1 LAQTDGRIPHNQPAL
16 QVRQPYY
23 IKGEAETDFLKITR
37 PDVIKFVDPDP
48 IDAVGGFS
56 VYGVA
61 YLTPNDL

>member
-1 LAQTDGRIPHNQPAL
+1 M